1 MSENKITRGSSGSAF
16 FTPSWFVAFVL
27 FALATTASAQPVMRW
42 WKGNLHTHS
51 LWSDGDD
58 YPEMITD
65 WYKTRGYDFLA
76 ISDHNTLQEGPAW
89 LYATNLTDARAALP
103 KYLRR
108 FGSNWVEQAE
118 YAGQPVVKLKTLAEY
133 RGLFEQPG
141 RFLILQSEEITAHY
155 NRIPVH
161 LIASN
166 LRENIEPRFG
176 RSVIEVMQRN
186 IDAVLEQRERTG
198 QLMIPHV
205 AHPNF
210 GWAITAEDMIQ
221 LRGEKFFEVYN
232 GHAHVSNDGDTN
244 HASTERMWDIIN
256 THRIAERRDGPLFGL
271 AVDDSHHYHQFS
283 ATNCNAGRGW
293 VVVRAAELKTDAL
306 LRALEAGDFY
316 ASSGVSLGDVNW
328 KENKLTVRID
338 PEPGTTYTTQFIGTR
353 RPVDWRDKS
362 VLGTNGQPLRVTR
375 LYSSGMGAVFSEQ
388 RGTNASYTC
397 TGQELYVRAKIISS
411 KSKANGVVPGE
422 REAAWTQPYQP
433 QSLPP
438 K

>member
-1 MSENKITRGSSGSAF
+1 MSINKVGSIWIA
-16 FTPSWFVAFVL
+16 
-27 FALATTASAQPVMRW
+27 ALACFVFTATTHAQPALRW

-65 WYKTRGYDFLA
+65 WYKARGYDFLA

-89 LYATNLTDARAALP
+89 LYATNETAARAALP

-118 YAGQPVVKLKTLAEY
+118 YEGRPVVKLKTLAEY
-133 RGLFEQPG
+133 RSLFEQPG
-141 RFLILQSEEITAHY
+141 RFLLLQSEEITARFE
-155 NRIPVH
+155 RIPVH

-166 LRENIEPRFG
+166 LRETIEPRAG
-176 RSVIEVMQRN
+176 RSVLEVMQRN
-186 IDAVLEQRERTG
+186 VDAVLEQRERTG
-198 QLMIPHV
+198 QLMIPHL

-210 GWAITAEDMIQ
+210 GWAVTAEDMIQ

-232 GHAHVSNDGDTN
+232 GHPHVHNEGDTN

-256 THRIAERRDGPLFGL
+256 THRIAERRAAPLLGL
-271 AVDDSHHYHQFS
+271 AVDDAHHYHQF
-283 ATNCNAGRGW
+283 APTNSNAGRGW
-293 VVVRAAELKTDAL
+293 VVVRAPVLQADAL
-306 LRALEAGDFY
+306 MRALEAGDFY
-316 ASSGVSLGDVNW
+316 ASSGVSLGDVIW
-328 KENKLTVRID
+328 KDNKLTVRID

-353 RPVDWRDKS
+353 RPVDWRDKP

-375 LYSSGMGAVFSEQ
+375 LYSAGLGALLAEQ

-411 KSKANGVVPGE
+411 KAKANGVVPGE
-422 REAAWTQPYQP
+422 RESAWTQPYQP
-433 QSLPP
+433 
-438 K
+438 KK